1 MEAATEQSTAR
12 RELYRSR
19 RVAPSI
25 LSSDFSRL
33 GSQVA
38 EVMDAGARL
47 IHVDVMDGHFV
58 PPITIGPLVAG
69 SIADQVH
76 EGGGAVDV
84 HLMIERPEQQIGE
97 FARAGADSISIH
109 AEATPHINRTLSA
122 IRDHGCLAGLA
133 INPGTPVEAVR
144 ELRGYADI
152 LLCMTVN
159 PGWGGQP
166 FIPESPDKVAR
177 LKSLAGEAAIEA
189 DGGIDPDTVPSVA
202 AAGASLFVAG
212 SALFGTDDPAA
223 AYAAI
228 ASAAD
233 AS

>member
-1 MEAATEQSTAR
+1 MEAATEHGSAR
-12 RELYRSR
+12 RELYQST

-25 LSSDFSRL
+25 LSADFSRL
-33 GSQVA
+33 GAQVG
-38 EVMDAGARL
+38 EVLDVGARL

-58 PPITIGPLVAG
+58 PPITIGPLVAS

-76 EGGGAVDV
+76 DAGGAIDV
-84 HLMIERPEQQIGE
+84 HLMIESPENQIAD
-97 FARAGADSISIH
+97 FAKAGADSISVH
-109 AEATPHINRTLSA
+109 YEATAHANRTLSA
-122 IRDHGCLAGLA
+122 IRELGCLAGLA
-133 INPGTPVEAVR
+133 INPGTPAEAVR

-177 LKSLAGEAAIEA
+177 LTGLAGDAAIEV
-189 DGGIDPDTVPSVA
+189 DGGIDASTAPEVA

-212 SALFGTDDPAA
+212 SAVFGTGEPAA
-223 AYAAI
+223 AYSEIAAAAG
-228 ASAAD
+228 AS
-233 AS
+233 